1 MPVNRNALI
10 RYKTIDACLR
20 RRNRKWTLEDLE
32 EACSDALY
40 EYEGIRK
47 GVSRRS
53 IQLDLQMMRS
63 EKLGYNAPIIVV
75 DKKYYTYEDPDYS
88 IANIPLTQ
96 QDLGTLN
103 EVVTILR
110 QFKGFTHFRE
120 VDDMVNRLQ
129 HKIQMGK
136 TQQRALI
143 DFEKNELL
151 QGLEHLE
158 GLYAAVVA
166 KRALT
171 MTYQS
176 FRSKNNQVFTLH
188 PHFLKEF
195 RNRWFVIGLRDEQEK
210 PQIFALDRVQTFE
223 SNDQIPFRWDQNL
236 DAGWLKDTIGVS
248 KTSGQQRMLVKFR
261 VSKDQAPYVMT
272 KPFHHSQHLLEQ
284 AEDGSAIF
292 TIEVVHNLELE
303 REFLGFGQDLEI
315 LEPRLLRKRIRNRLE
330 WAWALYQDKPIIQ
343 QDSPSS

>member
-20 RRNRKWTLEDLE
+20 RRNRKWTLEDLVD
-32 EACSDALY
+32 ACSDALY

-47 GVSRRS
+47 GVSKRS
-53 IQLDLQMMRS
+53 IQLDIQLMRS
-63 EKLGYNAPIIVV
+63 EKLGYNAPIIVLE
-75 DKKYYTYEDPDYS
+75 KKYYTYEDLAYS

-136 TQQRALI
+136 SAQRSLI
-143 DFEKNELL
+143 DFEKNEQL

-166 KRALT
+166 QGVVE
-171 MTYQS
+171 MEYQS
-176 FRSKNNQVFTLH
+176 FRSKTAQVFIFH
-188 PHFLKEF
+188 PHLLKEY
-195 RNRWFVIGLRDEQEK
+195 RNRWFVLGLRNEQLK
-210 PQIFALDRVQTFE
+210 PQIFALDRIKAF
-223 SNDQIPFRWDQNL
+223 SNRQDVPFRYDTTL
-236 DAGWLKDTIGVS
+236 DAEWLQDAIGVS
-248 KTSGQQRMLVKFR
+248 KTSGQEKFLVKFWI
-261 VSKDQAPYVMT
+261 SKELTPYVLT
-272 KPFHHSQHLLEQ
+272 KPFHHSQQLLENR
-284 AEDGSAIF
+284 ADGSAVF
-292 TIEVVHNLELE
+292 SIEVVHNLELE
-303 REFLGFGQDLEI
+303 REFLGFAQDLVV
-315 LEPRLLRKRIRNRLE
+315 LAPRLLRKRMMDRLN
-330 WAWALYQDKPIIQ
+330 WARANYLDEEQK
-343 QDSPSS
+343 

>member
-75 DKKYYTYEDPDYS
+75 DKKYYTYEDPAYS

-96 QDLGTLN
+96 QDLSTLN

-136 TQQRALI
+136 TQERALI

-158 GLYAAVVA
+158 GLYAAIIA
-166 KRALT
+166 KQPLT
-171 MTYQS
+171 IAYQS
-176 FRSKNNQVFTLH
+176 FRSKREQVFIFH

-210 PQIFALDRVQTFE
+210 PQILALDRIQTFE
-223 SNDQIPFRWDQNL
+223 SNVACSFRWDQTL
-236 DAGWLKDTIGVS
+236 DAEWLKDTIGVS
-248 KTSGQQRMLVKFR
+248 RTSGQQSMLVKFR
-261 VSKDQAPYVMT
+261 VSGDQAPYVLT
-272 KPFHHSQHLLEQ
+272 KPFHHSQQLLEQ
-284 AEDGSAIF
+284 SEDGSAVF
-292 TIEVVHNLELE
+292 SIEVVHNLELE
-303 REFLGFGQDLEI
+303 REFLGFGQDIEV
-315 LEPRLLRKRIRNRLE
+315 LEPRLLRKRVSKRLE
-330 WAWALYQDKPIIQ
+330 WALALYQEK
-343 QDSPSS
+343 

>member
-53 IQLDLQMMRS
+53 IQSDLQMMRS

-136 TQQRALI
+136 TQERALI

-158 GLYAAVVA
+158 GLYAAIIA
-166 KRALT
+166 KRVLIL
-171 MTYQS
+171 TYQS
-176 FRSKNNQVFTLH
+176 FKSKREQVFTLH

-195 RNRWFVIGLRDEQEK
+195 RNRWFVIGLRDEREK
-210 PQIFALDRVQTFE
+210 PQIFALDRIQTFE
-223 SNDQIPFRWDQNL
+223 VDGKTSFRWDQNL
-236 DAGWLKDTIGVS
+236 DAEWLNDTIGVS
-248 KTSGQQRMLVKFR
+248 KTSGQQKLLVKFR
-261 VSKDQAPYVMT
+261 VSKDQAPYVLT
-272 KPFHHSQHLLEQ
+272 KPFHHSQQLIEQ
-284 AEDGSAIF
+284 PEDGSSIF
-292 TIEVVHNLELE
+292 TIEVIHNLELE
-303 REFLGFGQDLEI
+303 REFLGFGQDIEV
-315 LEPRLLRKRIRNRLE
+315 LEPRLLRKRISKRLE
-330 WAWALYQDKPIIQ
+330 WAWALYQDKTFIQ
-343 QDSPSS
+343 QDSSI

>member
-63 EKLGYNAPIIVV
+63 EKLGYNAPIVVV

-136 TQQRALI
+136 TQERALI

-158 GLYAAVVA
+158 GLYAAIVA

-176 FRSKNNQVFTLH
+176 FRSKSIQVFTLY

-210 PQIFALDRVQTFE
+210 PQIFALDRIQTFE
-223 SNDQIPFRWDQNL
+223 ADDQSPFRWDQNL
-236 DAGWLKDTIGVS
+236 DAEWLKDTIGVS

-261 VSKDQAPYVMT
+261 VSKDQTPYVLT
-272 KPFHHSQHLLEQ
+272 KPFHHSQQLLEQ
-284 AEDGSAIF
+284 AEYGSATF

-303 REFLGFGQDLEI
+303 REFLGFGQDIEI

-330 WAWALYQDKPIIQ
+330 WAGALYQDK
-343 QDSPSS
+343 

>member
-32 EACSDALY
+32 EACSEALY

-63 EKLGYNAPIIVV
+63 EKLGYNAPIVVV

-136 TQQRALI
+136 TQERALI

-158 GLYAAVVA
+158 GLYAAIVA
-166 KRALT
+166 KRSLT

-176 FRSKNNQVFTLH
+176 FRSKRNQVFTLH

-210 PQIFALDRVQTFE
+210 PQIFALDRIQSFE
-223 SNDQIPFRWDQNL
+223 ADDQISFRWDQNL
-236 DAGWLKDTIGVS
+236 DAEWLKDTIGVS
-248 KTSGQQRMLVKFR
+248 KTSGQERMLVKFR
-261 VSKDQAPYVMT
+261 VSKDQAPYVLT
-272 KPFHHSQHLLEQ
+272 KPFHHSQQLLAQ
-284 AEDGSAIF
+284 AEDGSATF

-303 REFLGFGQDLEI
+303 REFLGFGQDIEI

-330 WAWALYQDKPIIQ
+330 WAGALYQDE
-343 QDSPSS
+343 

>member
-32 EACSDALY
+32 KACSDALY

-75 DKKYYTYEDPDYS
+75 DKKYYTYEDPGYS
-88 IANIPLTQ
+88 IANIPLTE

-136 TQQRALI
+136 TQERALI

-158 GLYAAVVA
+158 GLYAAIVA
-166 KRALT
+166 KRPLS

-176 FRSKNNQVFTLH
+176 FRSKSIQFFTLH

-210 PQIFALDRVQTFE
+210 PQIFALDRIQTFE
-223 SNDQIPFRWDQNL
+223 ADAQAPFRWDQNL
-236 DAGWLKDTIGVS
+236 DAEWLKDTIGVS
-248 KTSGQQRMLVKFR
+248 KTSGQERMLVKFR
-261 VSKDQAPYVMT
+261 VSKDQAPYVLT
-272 KPFHHSQHLLEQ
+272 KPFHHSQQLLEQ
-284 AEDGSAIF
+284 AEDGSVIF

-303 REFLGFGQDLEI
+303 REFLGFGQDIEI

-330 WAWALYQDKPIIQ
+330 WAGALYLDK
-343 QDSPSS
+343 

>member
-75 DKKYYTYEDPDYS
+75 DKKYYTYEDPAYS

-110 QFKGFTHFRE
+110 QFKGFTHFQE

-129 HKIQMGK
+129 HKIQMVK
-136 TQQRALI
+136 TQERALI

-151 QGLEHLE
+151 QGLEYLE
-158 GLYAAVVA
+158 GLYAAITA
-166 KRALT
+166 KRPLT
-171 MTYQS
+171 LTYQS
-176 FRSKNNQVFTLH
+176 FKSKRDQIFTFH
-188 PHFLKEF
+188 PHFLKEY
-195 RNRWFVIGLRDEQEK
+195 RNRWFVIGLRDGQEK
-210 PQIFALDRVQTFE
+210 PQILALDRIQTFE
-223 SNDQIPFRWDQNL
+223 PNDQVPFRWDQNL
-236 DAGWLKDTIGVS
+236 DAEWLKDTIGVS
-248 KTSGQQRMLVKFR
+248 KTSGQQKLLVKFR
-261 VSKDQAPYVMT
+261 VSKDQAPYVLT
-272 KPFHHSQHLLEQ
+272 KPFHHSQQLLAQ
-284 AEDGSAIF
+284 AEDGSAVF

-303 REFLGFGQDLEI
+303 REFLGFAQDLEV
-315 LEPRLLRKRIRNRLE
+315 LEPRLLRNRISKRLE
-330 WAWALYQDKPIIQ
+330 WARALYQDKLLNQ
-343 QDSPSS
+343 RDSSAG